1 MRNIIKNRKVLSSLP
16 SLTTQGYKHAYLVVE
31 DDKNVPKNNTIQN
44 NPKTTKRI
52 VNQKLNDGV
61 PLFEFLYNPESISI
75 STPINYQETSIPY
88 TKTPQVNY
96 VSGGAQTLTISDIY
110 LDSYEDKKSLQPILD
125 KLTSL
130 REPTKQ
136 NGLMLSPPVLYF
148 KWGEYSSFPC
158 VLTQLD
164 YTITNRINGYPVRAR
179 LNLSFKEVPSKTART
194 TAPQPIETI
203 NNTNVLPKPLTT
215 KQVIDGITEFINNG
229 ASSVQKLLPKVNL
242 KKSNISIDNHSGNIS
257 VNTKNSSFLVGNYNG
272 DILKI
277 NDEKTNK
284 NYSLT

>member
-31 DDKNVPKNNTIQN
+31 DDKNIPKNNKIQN

-52 VNQKLNDGV
+52 VNQKLNEGV
-61 PLFEFLYNPESISI
+61 PLFEFLYNPESVSI
-75 STPINYQETSIPY
+75 STPINYQETAIPY
-88 TKTPQVNY
+88 TTTPQVNF

-136 NGLMLSPPVLYF
+136 NGLLLSPPVLYF

-158 VLTQLD
+158 VLTQID

-194 TAPQPIETI
+194 TAPQPISTPT
-203 NNTNVLPKPLTT
+203 NTKNLPKPLTT
-215 KQVIDGITEFINNG
+215 KQSLDGVTEVLKNG
-229 ASSVQKLLPKVNL
+229 LRGLQNLLPSSVKSL
-242 KKSNISIDNHSGNIS
+242 KKADVTIDNHSGDVTVAN
-257 VNTKNSSFLVGNYNG
+257 VNVGTYNG
-272 DILKI
+272 DVFTP
-277 NDEKTNK
+277 NDKKTNK
-284 NYSLT
+284 NFSLT